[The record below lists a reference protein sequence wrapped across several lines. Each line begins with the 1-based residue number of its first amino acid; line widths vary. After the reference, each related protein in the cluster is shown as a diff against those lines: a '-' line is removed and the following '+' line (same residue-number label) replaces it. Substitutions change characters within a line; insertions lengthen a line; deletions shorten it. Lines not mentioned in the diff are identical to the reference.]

1 MEWLSLKQLVDLLGM
16 SHRHIRRIVEA
27 GSYKKIPLQVR
38 EVKSQKGKPTYL
50 IYWNTGTGLPVP
62 NNSLIE
68 IVPLA
73 SPSLN
78 TQAVAVTGGS
88 FFSGV
93 GEVVPV
99 YLQSEAKAVEVLGGD
114 YSGKIITPARREEE
128 RVPHHFEGESAGKS
142 AASSF
147 LEKPADMSLA
157 EWFEI
162 VLMRK
167 LNHIDNVNSRKS
179 LASLYRK
186 HFKKTGEIHPAV
198 LIFGKAAKLSGRK
211 STLPQPI
218 IDRFLEMV
226 HGSVDKTNPKTFKT
240 HSIRKVTQ
248 FHFELELEFKT
259 KIEIAKLYSVVKKHK
274 LQGIFEKRDD
284 EQEVK
289 EASFFPVEP
298 VGRTIQMDGV
308 TSDYFKINVNG
319 KWMLVTF
326 IEFFD
331 LGSRKLLAMHAYLSE
346 SSENSVDIWNRF
358 LGENKFACK
367 EMLIRPDNAGGFLN
381 LQRCIKE
388 MNNRYA
394 RPKGFSFIDD
404 YARAGTPK
412 DKAHLESS
420 HRRFHTFESRFIS
433 HFKDRIVEQKDGTKK
448 VGNQLRTV
456 TMTHLDISLQELND
470 SGLIQ
475 EYMDF
480 HNTKPHRFTEDGKQK
495 RWIPNDRWDKYL
507 AENETFEFNESDFEI
522 NRIYGYPKVAATI
535 SKVGLITYK
544 GTKFEVTDAVPFS
557 RQNSTKVKI
566 SNIGGGKL
574 ALFVD
579 AKDGVYLGEAL
590 ALKAP
595 KKSQAVIDLVEEKRE
610 RAIQGGTFKA
620 IKDRLEECGVMI
632 NEGVI
637 NEFIDKGLTF
647 EVNEAVLLANNNIRV
662 GDAPPMRKLSVWRG
676 KVKEALGQLNQEG
689 VVKHNAIK

>member
-1 MEWLSLKQLVDLLGM
+1 MEWLNLKQLVIETKL
-16 SHRHIRRIVEA
+16 SERQAKRILKA
-27 GSYKKIPLQVR
+27 GEYKGIPLQTKF
-38 EVKSQKGKPTYL
+38 EKSPRGQMQKLVLWKT
-50 IYWNTGTGLPVP
+50 
-62 NNSLIE
+62 NNSQLKE
-68 IVPLA
+68 IVPATPKVL
-73 SPSLN
+73 P
-78 TQAVAVTGGS
+78 QAVAVTGGS
-88 FFSGV
+88 FLGGV

-99 YLQSEAKAVEVLGGD
+99 YLQSETATVEVLGGD
-114 YSGKIITPARREEE
+114 YSSKIITPAKDEAE
-128 RVPHHFEGESAGKS
+128 RVPPHFEDESARKS

-147 LEKPADMSLA
+147 LEKPADMPLA

-167 LNHIDNVNSRKS
+167 LNHIDNMNSRKS

-211 STLPQPI
+211 STLEQSI

-226 HGSVDKTNPKTFKT
+226 HGSVDKDNPKTFKT

-248 FHFELELEFKT
+248 FHFELEREFKC
-259 KIEIAKLYSVVKKHK
+259 EIAIQKLHSLKKKHK

-284 EQEVK
+284 EQEIK

-448 VGNQLRTV
+448 VGNQMRTV

-480 HNTKPHRFTEDGKQK
+480 HNSKPHRFTEDGKQK
-495 RWIPNDRWDKYL
+495 RWIPNDRWSKYL

-522 NRIYGYPKVAATI
+522 NRIYGYPKVPATI

-544 GTKFEVTDAVPFS
+544 GTKFEVTESVLFS

-574 ALFVD
+574 AIFVD

-595 KKSQAVIDLVEEKRE
+595 KASKAVVDLLEEKRE

-647 EVNEAVLLANNNIRV
+647 EVNESVLLANNNIRV